1 MKQPYLTRLNNLA
14 AAWPRVYN
22 RIDKRRVQVIKEN
35 VKEESWVH
43 LHSEMEPSVYVSVSG
58 GVVFIYRCIIQYVLV
73 FKLAWYINAHSIY

>member
-35 VKEESWVH
+35 LKEESRVH
-43 LHSEMEPSVYVSVSG
+43 LHKERWEG
-58 GVVFIYRCIIQYVLV
+58 GVYLLLYCTVCTCI
-73 FKLAWYINAHSIY
+73 